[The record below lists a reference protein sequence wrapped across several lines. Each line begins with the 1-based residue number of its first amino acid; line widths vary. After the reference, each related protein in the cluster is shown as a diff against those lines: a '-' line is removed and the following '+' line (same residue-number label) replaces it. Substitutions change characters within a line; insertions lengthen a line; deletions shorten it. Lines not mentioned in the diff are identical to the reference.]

1 MALSVIQVTT
11 KALGLPRARRAEL
24 VAKLLASFG
33 GKADAHVEREHLH
46 VIRAR
51 RAAVRAG
58 KSRLLEG
65 ATALRRARAAI
76 GR

>member
-11 KALGLPRARRAEL
+11 KALGLPCAQRAEL

-33 GKADAHVEREHLH
+33 GKADALVERDYLDG
-46 VIRAR
+46 IRSR
-51 RAAVRAG
+51 RAAVRTG
-58 KSRLLEG
+58 TSRLLEG
-65 ATALRRARAAI
+65 STALRRVRATI

>member
-1 MALSVIQVTT
+1 MALSLTQVTT

-24 VAKLLASFG
+24 VGKLLASFG
-33 GKADAHVEREHLH
+33 GKADALVESEHLDE
-46 VIRAR
+46 IRAR

-65 ATALRRARAAI
+65 STALRRARAAI